1 MKTFVIATALLSL
14 TGCSGVIQIGSVSE
28 AYKSYDR
35 QKYEKTLTLIS
46 RAESI
51 GATTPG
57 LEAKLT
63 YLKAQTYEQMG
74 EAETA
79 ETLYEYLRDQH
90 SDSQYG
96 YLAAQ
101 RLGENHAAN

>member
-1 MKTFVIATALLSL
+1 MKTLVIATVLLSL

-28 AYKSYDR
+28 AYKSYER
-35 QKYEKTLTLIS
+35 QKYQKTLTLIS
-46 RAESI
+46 RAESL
-51 GATTPG
+51 GTTTPR

-79 ETLYEYLRDQH
+79 ATLYEYLRDQH

-96 YLAAQ
+96 YLAAK
-101 RLGENHAAN
+101 RLGENDVAN